1 MHLKQFG
8 NCSCLKSFQH
18 HSYAPIQDNPTNPMT
33 HGIVSESPRLA
44 NEIRMSAEFPAF
56 LTQRDV
62 PPDSYSNQIP
72 ANNKM

>member
-1 MHLKQFG
+1 
-8 NCSCLKSFQH
+8 
-18 HSYAPIQDNPTNPMT
+18 MT